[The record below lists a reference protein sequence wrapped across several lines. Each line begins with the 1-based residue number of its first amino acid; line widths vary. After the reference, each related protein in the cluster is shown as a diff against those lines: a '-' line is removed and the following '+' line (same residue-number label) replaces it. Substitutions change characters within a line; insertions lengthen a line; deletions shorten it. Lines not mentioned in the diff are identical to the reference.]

1 MQAQVDWGIIGIR
14 RIYVLS
20 YVHTSFSSALKT
32 IPARAFVH
40 T

>member
-14 RIYVLS
+14 RSYVLS

-32 IPARAFVH
+32 IPDRAFVH